1 MDLNGFR
8 GWNVKYYDGTE
19 IYEGKEEWKNIP
31 KIGIKR
37 LTLHFDGRQWDIM
50 GKQAYIQKKHA
61 SVVPGIPKSFQIESR
76 SIGYYEDT
84 SKIIYTVDE
93 HTGVMKMEVKDIT

>member
-19 IYEGKEEWKNIP
+19 IYEGEEEWKNIP

-37 LTLHFDGRQWDIM
+37 LTLHFDGRRWDIV
-50 GKQAYIQKKHA
+50 GKQTYFQKKHA
-61 SVVPGIPKSFQIESR
+61 SVIPYTPGSFRVETR
-76 SIGYYEDT
+76 SIGYYEDV
-84 SKIIYTVDE
+84 SKIMYTVDE
-93 HTGVMKMEVKDIT
+93 YTGVMKIEVKDII